1 MRHEFAD
8 ASVTFPHRTPMN
20 SKTDP
25 TAQQAVRLDELEQ
38 VFLRENARREQEEQA
53 RQAAAAQLERA
64 LAAAPEAPVKR
75 SAPQNDWI
83 GVPPQHWRAPH
94 PIGSTLPGPLTEDE
108 MPPGVQPDPRP
119 RSRQAVADVPRLPQ
133 GVVLQWP
140 VRFHAAGRDYARLWG
155 ANVLLLLLTGGLAWP
170 WVVQRREQFFLRNTR
185 VAGHALDYRLEA
197 VSLWPRF
204 AMSLALLLGVAGAAL
219 GNPRAGLGALTLAA
233 LVWPLLAWLKVNQK
247 VSAVTWAG
255 RRLWFEGAWHGVYRA
270 LGGSLLLALG
280 GVWLTALA
288 WDRSLP
294 VPWWAAA
301 GAWAAWMVSMPFG
314 LWAHLK
320 YRQEHLR
327 LGPFQMLW
335 KVNRAD
341 FMQVVARTL
350 AWSAMVGTVLA
361 GVGAFALALMLV
373 WARMRGTGGV
383 SAGALSALGG
393 VLALAWLVA
402 VVPFARARAT
412 NLIWS
417 KTGNRHMRLRSEIP
431 VRAHTLLSLKL
442 ALRLLLT
449 AGLYWPWAVVVLRR
463 ARMQSMQVWS
473 RVDVDVLLAHWP
485 TWQGDT
491 APVAVSPVSVMSD
504 EAPSASTLQQHSGLH
519 RVRA

>member
-1 MRHEFAD
+1 
-8 ASVTFPHRTPMN
+8 MN
-20 SKTDP
+20 SKTDLSA
-25 TAQQAVRLDELEQ
+25 TQAVRLDELEQ
-38 VFLRENARREQEEQA
+38 VFLRENARRQQDDQA

-64 LAAAPEAPVKR
+64 LSSAPAEPLPR
-75 SAPQNDWI
+75 SVPQNDWI

-94 PIGSTLPGPLTEDE
+94 PIGSTLPGPLTDDE
-108 MPPGVQPDPRP
+108 MPPGVQPDVRP
-119 RSRQAVADVPRLPQ
+119 RSRQTVADVPRLPQ

-140 VRFHAAGRDYARLWG
+140 VRFHAAGHDYARLWAG
-155 ANVLLLLLTGGLAWP
+155 NVLLLLLTGGLAWP

-204 AMSLALLLGVAGAAL
+204 AMSLALLLGVAGAAM
-219 GNPRAGLGALTLAA
+219 GSPRAGLGALTLAA

-270 LGGSLLLALG
+270 LGASVLLALA
-280 GVWLTALA
+280 GVWLTAMA

-301 GAWAAWMVSMPFG
+301 AAWAAWMVSMPFG
-314 LWAHLK
+314 LWAQLK

-327 LGPFQMLW
+327 LGPFQMIW
-335 KVNRAD
+335 KVSRAD
-341 FMQVVARTL
+341 FMHLVARTT
-350 AWSAMVGTVLA
+350 AWAAMVATVLA
-361 GVGAFALALMLV
+361 GVGALVLAGLLL
-373 WARMRGTGGV
+373 WARWRGHGGV
-383 SAGALSALGG
+383 SGAALGALGG
-393 VLALAWLVA
+393 SLLLVWLLA
-402 VVPFARARAT
+402 VVPFARARAG
-412 NLIWS
+412 NLVWS
-417 KTGNRHMRLRSEIP
+417 KTGNRHMRLRSEVP
-431 VRAHTLLSLKL
+431 VRRHTVLSLKM

-463 ARMQSMQVWS
+463 ARMQSLQVWS

-485 TWQGDT
+485 TWQGET
-491 APVAVSPVSVMSD
+491 APVAVSPLSLMPD
-504 EAPSASTLQQHSGLH
+504 DASAASSLRQDSGLH

>member
-1 MRHEFAD
+1 
-8 ASVTFPHRTPMN
+8 MN
-20 SKTDP
+20 LKPDP
-25 TAQQAVRLDELEQ
+25 SATQAVRLDELEQ
-38 VFLRENARREQEEQA
+38 VFQRENVRRQQEEQA

-64 LAAAPEAPVKR
+64 FTGAPAEPVQR
-75 SAPQNDWI
+75 AVPHNDWI
-83 GVPPQHWRAPH
+83 GVPPRHWRPPH
-94 PIGSTLPGPLTEDE
+94 PIGSTQPGPLTDDE
-108 MPPGVQPDPRP
+108 MPPGVQPDNRP
-119 RSRQAVADVPRLPQ
+119 RSRQAVADVPRLPK

-140 VRFHAAGRDYARLWG
+140 VRFHAAGRDYARLWA

-170 WVVQRREQFFLRNTR
+170 WVVQRREQFFLRNTQ
-185 VAGHALDYRLEA
+185 VAGHGLDYRLEA

-204 AMSLALLLGVAGAAL
+204 AMSLALLLGVVGAAM
-219 GNPRAGLGALTLAA
+219 GSPRAGLGALTLAA

-270 LGGSLLLALG
+270 LGASVLLAVA

-294 VPWWAAA
+294 VPWWGAA

-314 LWAHLK
+314 IWAHMK

-327 LGPFQMLW
+327 LGPFQMVW
-335 KVNRAD
+335 KVSRAD
-341 FMQVVARTL
+341 FVHLLARTA
-350 AWSAMVGTVLA
+350 AWAALVAAVLV
-361 GVGAFALALMLV
+361 GVGALVLAALLM
-373 WARMRGTGGV
+373 WARWRGQGGV

-393 VLALAWLVA
+393 SLLLAWLVA
-402 VVPFARARAT
+402 VVPFARARAS
-412 NLIWS
+412 NLVWS
-417 KTGNRHMRLRSEIP
+417 KTGNRHLRLRSE
-431 VRAHTLLSLKL
+431 VRVRRHTVLSLKM

-463 ARMQSMQVWS
+463 ARMQSLQVWS

-485 TWQGDT
+485 TWQGET
-491 APVAVSPVSVMSD
+491 APVAISPVSVMQD
-504 EAPSASTLQQHSGLH
+504 EAVPSDSASTLQQFSSPH